1 MASRSAV
8 DPLGLGMEQS
18 FLYVSGFL
26 GEVLHYTRRVR
37 EGNQKDL
44 ILRVR
49 RSQELLDGFP
59 STVDF
64 RCHAA
69 THIENQTDRHR
80 CILTEKVFD
89 LLWLLAFVQSEVSL
103 VQAYYDAIHS
113 VSDGHWHKH

>member
-1 MASRSAV
+1 
-8 DPLGLGMEQS
+8 MEQS
-18 FLYVSGFL
+18 FVYVAGSL
-26 GEVLHYTRRVR
+26 GEVLHHMRRVR

-44 ILRVR
+44 ILRIR

-59 STVDF
+59 STVEF

-69 THIENQTDRHR
+69 THIENQADRDR

-89 LLWLLAFVQSEVSL
+89 LLWLLAFVQLEVSL
-103 VQAYYDAIHS
+103 FQAHYYAIHS